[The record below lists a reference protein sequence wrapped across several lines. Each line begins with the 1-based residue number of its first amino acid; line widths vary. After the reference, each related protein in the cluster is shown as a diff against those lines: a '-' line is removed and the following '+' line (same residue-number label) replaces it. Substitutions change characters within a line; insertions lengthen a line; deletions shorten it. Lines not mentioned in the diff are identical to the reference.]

1 MSKKVLKFQRLKE
14 LDTIWH
20 PETKLVLKSATE
32 KIVIGRY
39 VDSTFIPLDETALEL
54 CELHKFK
61 YDESLLTNAVEEEEG
76 GEEEGEE
83 QEEGGEEEEQE
94 QEEGGEEEE
103 DAGEEEGEEE
113 VGGEEEG
120 EEEEQPVVESV
131 PEPTPVPQQ
140 KKESVAKKSA
150 DDSDFSAKFVFM
162 NKYLSEVSSSVDNR
176 IKNYEDEIAKLK
188 ESISKKNK
196 EYESL
201 DEKYTKLNT
210 KFEGIKNL
218 FS

>member
-32 KIVIGRY
+32 KVVIGRY

-61 YDESLLTNAVEEEEG
+61 YDESLLTNAVEEEGGEEEG

-113 VGGEEEG
+113 EG
-120 EEEEQPVVESV
+120 EEEEQPVPESV
-131 PEPTPVPQQ
+131 PEPTSVPQQ
-140 KKESVAKKSA
+140 KKESVAKKST